1 MIGAEIESTSILV
14 FQALLLRETL
24 GVDGRVPAS
33 LLGLLQNLKIW
44 LCTAIL
50 TIHSVFLLFMNPIIC
65 VGKALKASIYT
76 TRYSVS
82 SEKLSRFHYSCNA
95 SPLWTL
101 EHLLQC
107 PARQICT
114 VSATQVL
121 LFLDTLSTGGRF
133 LPFIVSYIKQP
144 NCMAQLPHSRV

>member
-1 MIGAEIESTSILV
+1 MSPLLFLFSSPV
-14 FQALLLRETL
+14 FPEKHL
-24 GVDGRVPAS
+24 GWRRVDRRVPAS
-33 LLGLLQNLKIW
+33 LLGLLQNLKVC
-44 LCTAIL
+44 LCTATL
-50 TIHSVFLLFMNPIIC
+50 TIHSVFPLFMNPIIIC

-82 SEKLSRFHYSCNA
+82 SEKLSRFHYSCDA

-133 LPFIVSYIKQP
+133 LPFIVS
-144 NCMAQLPHSRV
+144 